1 MEKKKEIIQDLK
13 LKAKVTGR
21 GKIKKGGKKSWFE
34 KERKG

>member
-1 MEKKKEIIQDLK
+1 MEKRKIIQDFK